1 MKVLPF
7 QIPKPLHENL
17 IVQQDRVPM
26 FYGQLHQH
34 KELQLSLIVK
44 GKGKLI
50 VGDSVHRFETGDFFA
65 IAPHSPHLFSN
76 EPSQDGVHM
85 VSLFFTEKTFGE
97 GFFELPEL
105 EEVHPFFKMAKEGFR
120 LNSDKKIVEGLMLR
134 ILASDKLERFMGLL
148 QLLQKLSLV
157 QKQPLTQFLYPK
169 EISTSEGKRM
179 QLIFDYAI
187 KNFQDDIT
195 LENASGLVHMT
206 PNAFCRFFKQRTN
219 KTFFQFLI
227 ELRIEHACQL
237 LLKDEK
243 DSSVAEI
250 SERSGFSSISNFN
263 RQFRKLKGTVPSRY
277 TDPPATRLNNFL
289 GRN

>member
-17 IVQQDRVPM
+17 IVQEDRVPM

-50 VGDSVHRFETGDFFA
+50 VGDSVHPFEAGDFFA

-76 EPSQDGVHM
+76 EPSSSGVHM
-85 VSLFFTEKTFGE
+85 VSLFFTEKTFGD
-97 GFFELPEL
+97 GFFELPDL
-105 EEVHPFFKMAKEGFR
+105 EEIHPFFNMVQEGFR
-120 LNSDKKIVEGLMLR
+120 LLGNKKAIKELMLR
-134 ILASDKLERFMGLL
+134 ILVSDKLERLMNFLL
-148 QLLQKLSLV
+148 LLKKLCPSE
-157 QKQPLTQFLYPK
+157 KQSLTQFLYPK
-169 EISTSEGKRM
+169 EIGIREGKRM
-179 QLIFDYAI
+179 QLIFDYTI
-187 KNFQDDIT
+187 KNFQDEIT
-195 LENASGLVHMT
+195 LQRAATLVHMT

-219 KTFFQFLI
+219 KTYFQFLI

-243 DSSVAEI
+243 NMSILEI

-263 RQFRKLKGTVPSRY
+263 RQFRRLKGMVPSKY
-277 TDPPATRLNNFL
+277 MDYKNL
-289 GRN
+289 